1 MSIRETHKTTVTLD
15 VQQLFE
21 VSKAITDRI
30 AHLACSSDEQY
41 PYRWQDIATLQSVQQ
56 VLRKNIE
63 FVTDG
68 YEAEIA
74 SDEASALDDEQ
85 SVAEWLADGFDDDDT
100 V

>member
-1 MSIRETHKTTVTLD
+1 MSIRETHKTHITLD

-21 VSKAITDRI
+21 VSKAITHRI
-30 AHLACSSDEQY
+30 AHYAVSSDEQY
-41 PYRWQDIATLQSVQQ
+41 PYRQQDIATLQSVQQ
-56 VLRKNIE
+56 ILERNIE

-100 V
+100 L

>member
-1 MSIRETHKTTVTLD
+1 VSIRETHKTTVTLD

-74 SDEASALDDEQ
+74 GDEATALDDEEAFRKF
-85 SVAEWLADGFDDDDT
+85 VEGE
-100 V
+100 